1 VTAALSVRGLRVI
14 LRGPA
19 GALPAVR
26 GIDFDLGE
34 AEVLGL
40 VGESGCGK
48 SMTALALMGLLPPR
62 AASVEAGR
70 LWLRG
75 VDLRSRPARRA
86 RAPDGHRLAMIFQD
100 PATALDPV
108 FRVGGQIA
116 AAVRRTRGASAGEA
130 HRVALD
136 ALEKV
141 GFDDAETTARAYP
154 HQLSGGMRQLVM
166 IAMAMAVQPAVL
178 LADEPTTALDVTTQ
192 SIVLQHLLEMPERF
206 GTSILLISHDLGVVA
221 QAAGRCLIMY
231 RGLVMEEADSTG
243 LFARPRHPYTAR
255 LLAAIPTLQ
264 KRRNLS
270 EMVIPG
276 QVPAA
281 DAALAGCA
289 FAPRCEFARGLC
301 MATRPEPPLPGQAGV
316 ACHFPL

>member
-1 VTAALSVRGLRVI
+1 
-14 LRGPA
+14 
-19 GALPAVR
+19 
-26 GIDFDLGE
+26 
-34 AEVLGL
+34 
-40 VGESGCGK
+40 
-48 SMTALALMGLLPPR
+48 
-62 AASVEAGR
+62 
-70 LWLRG
+70 
-75 VDLRSRPARRA
+75 
-86 RAPDGHRLAMIFQD
+86 
-100 PATALDPV
+100 
-108 FRVGGQIA
+108 
-116 AAVRRTRGASAGEA
+116 
-130 HRVALD
+130 
-136 ALEKV
+136 
-141 GFDDAETTARAYP
+141 
-154 HQLSGGMRQLVM
+154 
-166 IAMAMAVQPAVL
+166 
-178 LADEPTTALDVTTQ
+178 
-192 SIVLQHLLEMPERF
+192 VLQHLLEMPERF

-231 RGLVMEEADSTG
+231 RGLIMEEADSTG